1 MKTHRELAEQLDLF
15 HSEQQAPGMLFWH
28 PNGWHLF
35 QNIQEHMQRCYRQYG
50 FKEVRTPQFMK
61 KDLWH
66 ISGHM
71 DMYAEDMFFGGEQ
84 SGDQEYALK
93 PMSCPAHILMY
104 KRGVHSYR
112 DLPLKLF
119 EFGLVHRNESSGS
132 LNGCLRLRQFT
143 QDDAHVFCAWP
154 QVKHE
159 VGQFLKRAKQIYSNY
174 GYQAL
179 EVKISTQP
187 EQALGDGAS
196 WQRAEEI
203 LKEACLAESVSFD
216 IQVGEGAFYGPK
228 IELALR
234 DAIGRIWQCGTIQL
248 DFNLPERFG
257 LEFKND
263 QGEMEQP
270 IILHQAVYGSIE
282 RWIGILLEV
291 SQGALPEWIHPQ
303 PVVLVTVNDS
313 VIAYANKIRT
323 DLEQQGINVLC
334 DFGDRSVGRKI
345 KRSFELKIPNIVIIG
360 EQEAQAG
367 KLSVRRGKQVEII
380 KESELVAFVKGKQ
393 NLNLV

>member
-35 QNIQEHMQRCYRQYG
+35 QKIQEHMRRCYRQYG
-50 FKEVRTPQFMK
+50 FKEVRTPQLMK
-61 KDLWH
+61 KSLWQ

-71 DMYAEDMFFGGEQ
+71 AMYADDMFFGGEQ
-84 SGDQEYALK
+84 NGDQEYALK

-112 DLPLKLF
+112 DLPLRLF

-132 LNGCLRLRQFT
+132 LNGSLRLRQFT
-143 QDDAHVFCAWP
+143 QDDAHVFCAWS
-154 QVKHE
+154 QAKQE
-159 VGQFLKRAKQIYSNY
+159 ICLFLKRAKQIYNDY

-187 EQALGDGAS
+187 EQALGDEAT
-196 WQRAEEI
+196 WRRAEEI
-203 LKEACLAESVSFD
+203 LKSACQAEMVPYE

-228 IELALR
+228 IELALQ
-234 DAIGRIWQCGTIQL
+234 DAMGRIWQCGTVQL
-248 DFNLPERFG
+248 DFNLPERFA
-257 LEFKND
+257 LEFNND
-263 QGEMEQP
+263 QGEVERP

-291 SQGALPEWIHPQ
+291 SQGVLPEWVHPQ
-303 PVVLVTVNDS
+303 PVALVTVDDS
-313 VIAYANKIRT
+313 VLDYANQIRVN
-323 DLEQQGINVLC
+323 LEQQDINVLC
-334 DFGDRSVGRKI
+334 EFGDHSVGRKI
-345 KRSFELKIPNIVIIG
+345 KRGFELKIPNIIIIG
-360 EQEAQAG
+360 AQEAKTAS
-367 KLSVRRGKQVEII
+367 LSIRRGKQIEVI
-380 KESELVAFVKGKQ
+380 KENELVSFLKAKQ
-393 NLNLV
+393 GR

>member
-35 QNIQEHMQRCYRQYG
+35 QNIQEHMRCCYRQYG
-50 FKEVRTPQFMK
+50 FKEVRTPQLMK
-61 KDLWH
+61 KELWH

-71 DMYAEDMFFGGEQ
+71 DMYAQDMFFGGEQ
-84 SGDQEYALK
+84 NGDQEYALK

-143 QDDAHVFCAWP
+143 QDDAHVFCAWS

-159 VGQFLKRAKQIYSNY
+159 VSQFLQRAKQIYNDY

-187 EQALGDGAS
+187 EQALGDDAS
-196 WQRAEEI
+196 WRRAEEI
-203 LKEACLAESVSFD
+203 LEEACQAESVPFE
-216 IQVGEGAFYGPK
+216 IQIGEGAFYGPK
-228 IELALR
+228 IELALQ
-234 DAIGRIWQCGTIQL
+234 DAMGRIWQCGTIQL
-248 DFNLPERFG
+248 DFNLPDRFE
-257 LEFKND
+257 LEFDNE
-263 QGEMEQP
+263 QGKAEQP

-291 SQGALPEWIHPQ
+291 SKGVLPEWIHPQ
-303 PVVLVTVNDS
+303 PVALVSVNDS
-313 VIAYANKIRT
+313 VLDYANLIRA
-323 DLEQQGINVLC
+323 DLEQQDINVLC
-334 DFGDRSVGRKI
+334 EFGDHSVGRKI
-345 KRSFELKIPNIVIIG
+345 KRSFELKIPNIIIIG

-367 KLSVRRGKQVEII
+367 KLTIRRGKHIEMIN
-380 KESELVAFVKGKQ
+380 KEELISFLKSKQ
-393 NLNLV
+393 NLR